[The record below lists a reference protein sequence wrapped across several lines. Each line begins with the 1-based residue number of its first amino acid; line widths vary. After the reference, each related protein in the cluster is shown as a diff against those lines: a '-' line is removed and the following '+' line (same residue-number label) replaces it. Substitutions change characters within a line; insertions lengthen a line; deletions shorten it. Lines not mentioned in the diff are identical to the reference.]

1 MKPGIVNHDSLG
13 PEVKE
18 AFKLAQQARANAYAD
33 YSKVKVGAALK
44 TKESDRIFAGSNVE
58 VVVNGASVCAERSAV
73 SGMITGLGTKPE
85 IEFVVVCS
93 NTAPALYP
101 CGVCLQVL
109 SEFSSPDLDIYIGN
123 KDAIQEKVKLKDLM
137 PHQYSELPK
146 VLDE

>member
-1 MKPGIVNHDSLG
+1 MKVDPQVQ
-13 PEVKE
+13 K
-18 AFKLAQQARANAYAD
+18 AFLMAQKARKNAYAD

-44 TKESDRIFAGSNVE
+44 AKGSDDIFAGSNVE

-73 SGMITGLGTKPE
+73 SGMVTGLGGKPE

-109 SEFSSPDLDIYIGN
+109 SEFCSPDLDIYIGN
-123 KDAIQEKVKLKDLM
+123 KSEIVEKVKLKDLM